1 MVSLFNTILYQ
12 PIYNLLIAAYNLIP
26 GHDIGLAI
34 IFITIIVKVI
44 LLPFSRSALR
54 SQKAMQELQPKL
66 DEIKSKCGNNKEM
79 LAKETMRLYREN
91 KVNPLSSCL
100 PLLIQ
105 LPILIAVYRAF
116 QVGLSSEH
124 FELLY
129 PFVSDPGHINP
140 LAFGFLDMSKASVA
154 LAVLSGLAQYAQTE
168 MLIAKKPKPPVAGSK
183 DEAMLASMN
192 KSMQYFMP
200 FMTIIIG
207 MSLPAGLTF
216 YWFLT
221 TVLTIIQ
228 QKFIF
233 QKKPTSMATAEIKS
247 TENNQTSQKVE
258 IEVIPPP
265 KDKIS

>member
-12 PIYNLLIAAYNLIP
+12 PIYNLLIGAYNIIP
-26 GHDIGLAI
+26 GQDIGLAI
-34 IFITIIVKVI
+34 IFITIVVKIV
-44 LLPFSRSALR
+44 LLPFSKSALK
-54 SQKAMQELQPKL
+54 SQKVMQDLQPKL
-66 DEIKSKCGNNKEM
+66 DELKAKCGNDKEM
-79 LAKETMRLYREN
+79 LAKETMKLYKEN

-116 QVGLSSEH
+116 QVGLTSEH
-124 FELLY
+124 FDLLY
-129 PFVSDPGHINP
+129 PFVQNPGHINSI
-140 LAFGFLDMSKASVA
+140 AFGFLDMAKASFP
-154 LAVLSGLAQYAQTE
+154 LAILSGLAQYVQTE
-168 MLIAKKPKPPVAGSK
+168 MLMAKKPKAKDKGAK

-221 TVLTIIQ
+221 TVLTVLQ

-233 QKKPTSMATAEIKS
+233 QKKLPVTTEAQIKN
-247 TENNQTSQKVE
+247 TPNETGEKIEVE
-258 IEVIPPP
+258 IIPP
-265 KDKIS
+265 KK